1 MNCIKVKKEFA
12 TSTDILS
19 AVANPMTERGISISE
34 MNIAARPTGYVANI
48 RDFVVSDITTLMCHY
63 ER

>member
-34 MNIAARPTGYVANI
+34 MNIAARPTGYV
-48 RDFVVSDITTLMCHY
+48 TY
-63 ER
+63 P